1 MMEELDYYSVVVD
14 KSMIE
19 ALKDDINPEWDVDI
33 EAELKIIANVEGDHV
48 GEFNGDTTHTMN
60 TIDVF
65 KQLFT
70 KKYEFDDE
78 C

>member
-14 KSMIE
+14 KSMID
-19 ALKDDINPEWDVDI
+19 ALRADINPEWDVDV
-33 EAELKIIANVEGDHV
+33 EGELKIIANVEGEAI
-48 GEFNGDTTHTMN
+48 GRFYGDTTHTFN

-70 KKYEFDDE
+70 KKYEYQDE